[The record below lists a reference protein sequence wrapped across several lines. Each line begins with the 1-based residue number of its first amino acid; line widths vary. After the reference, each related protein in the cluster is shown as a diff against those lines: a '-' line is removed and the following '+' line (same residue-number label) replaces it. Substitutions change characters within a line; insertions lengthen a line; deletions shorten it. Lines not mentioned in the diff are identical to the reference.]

1 MKDCLTK
8 EAFLAIDR
16 EIAKYPEDRKSSAV
30 MAALAIAQNEVG
42 WVSKDVVES
51 VASYLEMRPI
61 AVWEVATF
69 YGMYNLEQ
77 PGRYKVAICT
87 NLPCALQGANDAVE
101 KIKESLNI
109 GFNQTTSDGLIT
121 LKEAECMGACGDAP
135 VMIVNDREMHIK
147 ISSDDVD
154 KFVEELKAR

>member
-147 ISSDDVD
+147 ISSDDID

>member
-1 MKDCLTK
+1 
-8 EAFLAIDR
+8 
-16 EIAKYPEDRKSSAV
+16 
-30 MAALAIAQNEVG
+30 
-42 WVSKDVVES
+42 
-51 VASYLEMRPI
+51 MRPI

-147 ISSDDVD
+147 ISSDDVE